1 MVNFTMAASALLST
15 AQNGL
20 SDDVDEPQCSNR
32 DSVGDTRSSSCG
44 SCEDHTMDAVSCG
57 SDASDSLHPI
67 TMETNPV
74 FQHSPDSGTFGSLR
88 DADLQM
94 APPELRELH
103 ERHKDS
109 LLLHH
114 HHQHHHE
121 INMNDD
127 MVCADGGVGV
137 CSRMDHDGLDLEE
150 NDNQLLREQIGN
162 GISNVDLLRACKLD
176 FHQQK
181 LDPHSLSL
189 PVPIQNNEHKKRHC
203 SVEDPTLDALSSA
216 DSDLSR
222 SLPHGIIVQKG
233 DMIEFI
239 ADNLVEKIKRS
250 SSLSMADS
258 SSLHTRTSSV
268 QSFGSISSTNSVS
281 RTSYSAVSQ
290 SPSSL
295 VPPSPDDIPP
305 IDPHALIDLEAQAKQ
320 VADRLDHM
328 MASLRS
334 NLHKMSALT
343 SGCLDAYKKS
353 VDSTCDAVDGSI
365 KSMYALMAKCE
376 ELGKSMTP
384 IYQLADQIKEIK
396 RLLDIFENKLVERS

>member
-1 MVNFTMAASALLST
+1 MMASSTLLTPNQLCES
-15 AQNGL
+15 N
-20 SDDVDEPQCSNR
+20 SEEHRSSNR

-44 SCEDHTMDAVSCG
+44 SCDDHAMDAVSCG
-57 SDASDSLHPI
+57 SDASDCLQPI
-67 TMETNPV
+67 TMETNPI

-88 DADLQM
+88 DADLHL
-94 APPELRELH
+94 APSELRELH
-103 ERHKDS
+103 QRNQDA
-109 LLLHH
+109 LL
-114 HHQHHHE
+114 QHE
-121 INMNDD
+121 INMNLGHGLQCMDIGQHD
-127 MVCADGGVGV
+127 M
-137 CSRMDHDGLDLEE
+137 HDLEE
-150 NDNQLLREQIGN
+150 NDNVSIARTHLDDKLSEKIGN
-162 GISNVDLLRACKLD
+162 GISNVELLKACKLD
-176 FHQQK
+176 FQQK

-189 PVPIQNNEHKKRHC
+189 PVPIQNSERKKRHC
-203 SVEDPTLDALSSA
+203 SVEDPSLDALSSA

-222 SLPHGIIVQKG
+222 SLPHGTIVQKG

-250 SSLSMADS
+250 SSLSIADS

-268 QSFGSISSTNSVS
+268 QSFGSISSTNSAYSVS

-295 VPPSPDDIPP
+295 VPQSPDDIPP
-305 IDPHALIDLEAQAKQ
+305 VDPHALIDLEIQAKQ
-320 VADRLDHM
+320 VADRLDCM
-328 MASLRS
+328 MSSLKS

-353 VDSTCDAVDGSI
+353 VDSTCDAVDANI

-384 IYQLADQIKEIK
+384 IYQLANQIKEIK
-396 RLLDIFENKLVERS
+396 RLLDIFENKLVDRS

>member
-1 MVNFTMAASALLST
+1 MAASALLT
-15 AQNGL
+15 TQNGL
-20 SDDVDEPQCSNR
+20 SEDCVDERQCSNR

-57 SDASDSLHPI
+57 SDASDCLHPI

-88 DADLQM
+88 EADLQM

-109 LLLHH
+109 LLHH
-114 HHQHHHE
+114 HHHE

-127 MVCADGGVGV
+127 MECADGGVGV
-137 CSRMDHDGLDLEE
+137 CSRIDHDRLDLEE
-150 NDNQLLREQIGN
+150 NDNLLSEQIGN

-176 FHQQK
+176 FQQK

-189 PVPIQNNEHKKRHC
+189 PVPIQNNERKKRHC

-222 SLPHGIIVQKG
+222 SLPHGTIVQKG

-268 QSFGSISSTNSVS
+268 QSFGSISSTNSAS
-281 RTSYSAVSQ
+281 RASYSAVSQ

-305 IDPHALIDLEAQAKQ
+305 IDPHALIDLETQAKQ